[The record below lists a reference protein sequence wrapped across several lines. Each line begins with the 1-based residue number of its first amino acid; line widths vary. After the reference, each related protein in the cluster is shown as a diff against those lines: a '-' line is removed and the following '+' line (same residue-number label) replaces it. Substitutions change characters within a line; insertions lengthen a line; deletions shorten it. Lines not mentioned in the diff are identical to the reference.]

1 MTMKDIEQLLANNKA
16 WAEDVEKDMPGFFR
30 KLENQHKPKF
40 LWIGC
45 SDSRVPADQLVGV
58 MPGEVFVHRNISNQ
72 VINTDINLMCVLQ
85 YAIDFLRVKHIIV
98 CGHYNCGGI
107 EAVLEN
113 QTSGLLDH
121 WLENVKD
128 LMERNGTPGL
138 DEMCELNV
146 RLQVRNLALNT
157 IVRRAWSQG
166 HPLFLH
172 GWIYSVSNGLLRDL
186 DVSRSGLGNQTEK
199 QP

>member
-1 MTMKDIEQLLANNKA
+1 MKDIEQLLANNKA

-128 LMERNGTPGL
+128 LMERNGTPGS

-166 HPLFLH
+166 QPLFLH